1 MTAISAAVMVI
12 FSTLNSKV
20 SSVGSVV
27 AVSVVNGVFF
37 KSDVTRP
44 SGVMPYT

>member
-1 MTAISAAVMVI
+1 MVI

-20 SSVGSVV
+20 SSVGSGV
-27 AVSVVNGVFF
+27 AVVNGVFF